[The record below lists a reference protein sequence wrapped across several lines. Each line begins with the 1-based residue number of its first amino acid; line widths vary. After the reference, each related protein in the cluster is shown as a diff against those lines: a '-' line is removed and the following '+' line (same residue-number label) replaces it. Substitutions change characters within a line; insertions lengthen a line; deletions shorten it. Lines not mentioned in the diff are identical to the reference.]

1 MIQSIRSMLCSIL
14 HVYSPSIPL
23 KKELSHTISRLRRLK
38 IQQDLHIIEES
49 GKAAIIQSK
58 LDYLEDLLLDSSLH
72 TVKD

>member
-1 MIQSIRSMLCSIL
+1 MIQSIRSILCSIL
-14 HVYSPSIPL
+14 HVYSPTPPL
-23 KKELSHTISRLRRLK
+23 EKELSHTISRLRRLK

-58 LDYLEDLLLDSSLH
+58 LDYLEELVLDSTLH